1 MIQDSMNVSD
11 PAVGKVS
18 KWVSDVSV
26 FLELFER
33 WLDGYVDVT
42 NLPESLRPL
51 AERLP
56 ASLQLCR
63 AQKPTRS
70 MIESWVRWNMEQ
82 RTICAPVSTTD
93 NS

>member
-1 MIQDSMNVSD
+1 MIQESMKFSD
-11 PAVGKVS
+11 PALGKVS

-26 FLELFER
+26 FLELFEH
-33 WLDGYVDVT
+33 WLAGYVNVSD
-42 NLPESLRPL
+42 LPEELRPL

-70 MIESWVRWNMEQ
+70 MIQSWLRWNMEQ
-82 RTICAPVSTTD
+82 HSLASPAEHRS
-93 NS
+93 